1 MRSLHYLFF
10 SLIGLLAGLN
20 SWALIQSSFY
30 VIDVIPEF
38 NIPTGRH
45 IFLSNYFFEGAMV
58 GLGLG
63 IVLQVRTSLW
73 YHHSLVLIL
82 SKMFYGALFGIV
94 TGLFSFALGYFMQ
107 NLQIETWLCRISS
120 WTFLGILFVIS
131 TEIFRLHSGF
141 LWPRIIFGGI
151 GGFFGGCIF
160 ELLLLYQISG
170 PNHFFGLLFIGF
182 SISLFIGI
190 NENRATS
197 CVLKVLN
204 GPQEDHKFLLDQNKF
219 FLGYGSKNDFI
230 LNGYAEV
237 YNRHAIL
244 WKNKKEV
251 IISNYDQDRE
261 VLINYRAIDHQQTI
275 KKGDIIKV
283 GTALL
288 QYYEI

>member
-1 MRSLHYLFF
+1 MKSIHYLFF
-10 SLIGLLAGLN
+10 SVLGLLAELR
-20 SWALIQSSFY
+20 SWALVQSSVY
-30 VIDVIPEF
+30 VIDVISEGNFPIE
-38 NIPTGRH
+38 GQVWLR
-45 IFLSNYFFEGAMV
+45 NYFLEGAMV
-58 GLGLG
+58 GFGLG

-141 LWPRIIFGGI
+141 LRPRIIFGGI

-170 PNHFFGLLFIGF
+170 PNHLFGLLFIGF

-204 GPQEDHKFLLDQNKF
+204 GSQEGQKFLLDQNKF

-251 IISNYDQDRE
+251 IISNIDQDRE